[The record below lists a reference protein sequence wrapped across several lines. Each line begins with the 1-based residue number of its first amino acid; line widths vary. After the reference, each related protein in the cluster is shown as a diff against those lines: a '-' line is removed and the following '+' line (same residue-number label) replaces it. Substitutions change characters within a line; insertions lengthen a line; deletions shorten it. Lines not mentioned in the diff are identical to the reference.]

1 MEGIT
6 QRLRSYAASRKGELA
21 DLINEAADA
30 LEARDTDCISRLD
43 TIDAVN
49 MRIRQIGC
57 ENNPY
62 VLSIVQSIR
71 EVPSVQPER
80 KKGRWLVEYEDER
93 KQIMWWECSEC
104 EQPMSWRPNFC
115 PNCGVRMEEPEDIP
129 MEYFESGGR

>member
-1 MEGIT
+1 MELI
-6 QRLRSYAASRKGELA
+6 QRLRSYAESRKGELA

-62 VLSIVQSIR
+62 VLSIIQSIR
-71 EVPSVQPER
+71 EEPSVQPER
-80 KKGRWLVEYEDER
+80 KKGHWIVAQD
-93 KQIMWWECSEC
+93 KDGNTFGECSSC
-104 EQPMSWRPNFC
+104 GMKQYAGTLRYCPYCGSHNEQ
-115 PNCGVRMEEPEDIP
+115 
-129 MEYFESGGR
+129 